1 MTEHSRESNRIYRL
15 LLMMTLAA
23 VFCLP
28 VHSQSGTAPSAP
40 SDTKLQSEKDSPQAR
55 AATSQ
60 DPGTAVP
67 RRLSEEEVRQAEIE
81 ADTKKLHLL
90 SAELR
95 EEVGKTYKESL
106 SITVLK
112 KAEEVEKL
120 ARSLR
125 ALMNQEA
132 AAGRK

>member
-1 MTEHSRESNRIYRL
+1 MTGRSRESNPIYRL
-15 LLMMTLAA
+15 LLLMTLAI

-28 VHSQSGTAPSAP
+28 VQAQPSAP
-40 SDTKLQSEKDSPQAR
+40 SGTKLQSEGASAAVSP
-55 AATSQ
+55 
-60 DPGTAVP
+60 
-67 RRLSEEEVRQAEIE
+67 RLSEEEARQAEIA
-81 ADTKKLHLL
+81 ADIKKLHVL